1 MQNDIIFIRIQVITI
16 EYLKAVKELLLIRRL
31 FPIAQEPSQI
41 PVDFQRFEESFGRKN
56 FEKFLWCL
64 FLFTHLSFENT
75 IKREIMTPEEAKVFE
90 NDPLFAD
97 SLLIRK
103 YDELAKI
110 GNMKINVSC

>member
-56 FEKFLWCL
+56 FEKNFYGVYFFSPILVL
-64 FLFTHLSFENT
+64 KIRS
-75 IKREIMTPEEAKVFE
+75 REK
-90 NDPLFAD
+90 
-97 SLLIRK
+97 
-103 YDELAKI
+103 
-110 GNMKINVSC
+110 

>member
-1 MQNDIIFIRIQVITI
+1 M
-16 EYLKAVKELLLIRRL
+16 LIRRL

-110 GNMKINVSC
+110 ENMKINVSCYKL